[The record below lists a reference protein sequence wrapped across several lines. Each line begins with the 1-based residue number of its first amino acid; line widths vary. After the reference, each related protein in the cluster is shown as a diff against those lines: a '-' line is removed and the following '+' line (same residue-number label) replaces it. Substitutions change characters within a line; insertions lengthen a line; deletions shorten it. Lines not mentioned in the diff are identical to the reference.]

1 MRTLKIVFSVI
12 FIQLISHQILAQDR
26 KLQKCYEYIQAKEF
40 TKAEEII
47 SQVSSKASD
56 DPKFFFVLS
65 KLCGSEGYA
74 NYNVDSC
81 FIYYSKSLAL
91 LSTKESKELEETCAD
106 FKLCLYDSRRVKD
119 SIAAVAITSYKTL
132 NSVDR
137 MEEFK
142 KLYEGTS
149 SIQAANLFIEELH
162 YQSAQELNTLEA
174 YNNFLN
180 LYPTSSKKET
190 IELKI
195 HELEFQRVTALND
208 KAEYLKYTSTYPTS
222 KYNAD
227 VLKQIELLDFESLKK
242 NIVINA
248 FETFLTN
255 YPNSTY
261 KKDLLV
267 LYEIPYFEHV
277 TGLRDISSLNNFKK
291 IYPDSKKV
299 ALVDDLICEINY
311 DVAKVTNTSEAYKKF
326 IRDFPNSKYEIEAQ
340 NKISELFPHVP
351 KLMTNGKYKYV
362 DKFNGNTLIETEY
375 DEAALFKDDQA
386 IVKQNGY
393 LGVIDENGKVI
404 VPFSFDEISRLPN
417 KNFYLVGLDEKYGL
431 YNNEGQKLLNN
442 EFSEAYYD
450 TEEMLG
456 FNRYNKDWDYY
467 SNLDY
472 HFRIANKGITK
483 YTLQYDELPYFN
495 EGFATVSK
503 GNDYEEPSM
512 GLYSIINTSF
522 EEIIPFKYNYIEQVY
537 EDPKLF
543 LFNVG
548 GDAEYLS
555 HGGGIYPFSGKW
567 GVLNHQGKVIIPAVF
582 DELRSI
588 TLKGEDGDKIYFI
601 ANRGKNAYSDY
612 EMELHTGNYGVI
624 DEQGN
629 EIIPFEYQEIY
640 QGGKNQLI
648 VNKGGKNTYYYYEFI
663 ILGGKWG
670 VIDLK
675 NQVKVPIIYDE
686 VMPLGKNYVVRKDAK
701 IKEGDNGSFMVGG
714 KYGVVNENNVLL
726 VPFSYDYIEAYNS
739 DSLIY
744 VATGC
749 KWSEEG
755 DYGVYG
761 GKWGALNQK
770 GQVVFTLNFDYLY
783 SMDTNLVIIETGR
796 EYETSYPGEI
806 KKYGKK
812 GLADLNAKLIL
823 PIKYEEIQV
832 GTNFIYATLSG
843 KKQIFL
849 KNGTALSGTLYD
861 ELYELNEG
869 YIAYRIG
876 EKNGILKPDGTVLFP
891 SMFWSTKTEFYYSYD
906 IQMEGDLFK
915 INEGGTF
922 FYANKK
928 GEIFKE

>member
-1 MRTLKIVFSVI
+1 MRSFKIIVSVI
-12 FIQLISHQILAQDR
+12 LIQLISHQLFAQDR

-56 DPKFFFVLS
+56 DPKVFYVLS
-65 KLCGSEGYA
+65 KLCGAIDYA

-81 FIYYSKSLAL
+81 FIYYSESIEL
-91 LSTKESKELEETCAD
+91 LSSQESKELEEICTD

-119 SIAAVAITSYKTL
+119 SIAAVAFTSYKIS
-132 NSVDR
+132 NSVGR

-149 SIQAANLFIEELH
+149 SIQAANVFIEELH
-162 YQSAQELNTLEA
+162 YQSAQQLNTVEA
-174 YNNFLN
+174 YNNFLS

-195 HELEFQRVTALND
+195 HELEFQRVSALND
-208 KAEYLKYTSTYPTS
+208 KVEYGKYISTYPTS
-222 KYNAD
+222 KYKAD
-227 VLKQIELLDFESLKK
+227 VLKQIELLDFESLK
-242 NIVINA
+242 NIVDLNA

-255 YPNSTY
+255 YPNSSY
-261 KKDLLV
+261 KKDLLN
-267 LYEIPYFEHV
+267 LYETPYFEHV
-277 TGLRDISSLNNFKK
+277 NGIKDLSSLNNFKK
-291 IYPDSKKV
+291 RYPDSKKV

-311 DVAKVTNTSEAYKKF
+311 DVAKVTNTREAYKKF
-326 IRDFPNSKYEIEAQ
+326 IKDFPNSKYEIEAQ

-362 DKFNGNTLIETEY
+362 DKFNGNTLIETQY
-375 DEAALFKDDQA
+375 DEAPLFENDQA

-393 LGVIDENGKVI
+393 MGVIDENGKVI
-404 VPFSFDEISRLPN
+404 VPFSFDEISRLTN
-417 KNFYLVGLDEKYGL
+417 TNFYLVGLNEKYGL
-431 YNNEGQKLLNN
+431 YNNEGQKLLNT
-442 EFSEAYYD
+442 EFSNAYYD

-456 FNRYNKDWDYY
+456 FNRYNNDWDYY

-472 HFRIANKGITK
+472 TFKIQNNNIVK
-483 YTLQYDELPYFN
+483 YSLPYDYVPYFTD
-495 EGFATVSK
+495 GFAVVTK
-503 GNDYEEPSM
+503 GQDYDVPTL

-537 EDPKLF
+537 EEPTLF
-543 LFNVG
+543 IFNVG
-548 GDAEYLS
+548 GEVEYYGEGL
-555 HGGGIYPFSGKW
+555 YPASGKW
-567 GVLNHQGKVIIPAVF
+567 GVVNHQGKVIIPAVF

-588 TLKGEDGDKIYFI
+588 ILEGEDGNKIYFV
-601 ANRGKNAYSDY
+601 ANRGKNVYSDY
-612 EMELHTGNYGVI
+612 EMELSPGNYGVI

-629 EIIPFEYQEIY
+629 EIIPFEYQQIY
-640 QGGKNQLI
+640 SGNQNQLV
-648 VNKGGKNTYYYYEFI
+648 VNKGGNIEFDPYGVHI
-663 ILGGKWG
+663 FGGKWG

-675 NQVKVPIIYDE
+675 NQVRVPIIYDD
-686 VMPLGKNYVVRKDAK
+686 VLPLGKNYIVRKDAK
-701 IKEGDNGSFMVGG
+701 IKEGDNGSFLVGG

-744 VATGC
+744 VVTGC
-749 KWSEEG
+749 KWLDEEMLG
-755 DYGVYG
+755 IQG
-761 GKWGALNQK
+761 GKWGAVNQK
-770 GQVVFTLNFDYLY
+770 GQVVFTLNFDEIY
-783 SMDTNLVIIETGR
+783 STDSNFIILETGR
-796 EYETSYPGEI
+796 EYGTSYPGEI

-823 PIKYEEIQV
+823 PIKYDEIQV

-849 KNGTALSGTLYD
+849 KNGSALSGTLYD

-876 EKNGILKPDGTVLFP
+876 EKNGILKPDGSVLFP
-891 SMFWSTKTEFYYSYD
+891 AMFWSTKTEFYYSYD

-915 INEGGTF
+915 INEGGTV